1 MEQDDHVTIIRAK
14 LYAENADKT
23 MVEQLVSLG
32 VSEKEIADT
41 PDFRHLLLDIKPR
54 GRTLSSYCNFAYS
67 ALASFRMGMSGS
79 ASFHLV
85 KKSW

>member
-41 PDFRHLLLDIKPR
+41 PDFD
-54 GRTLSSYCNFAYS
+54 TYC
-67 ALASFRMGMSGS
+67 
-79 ASFHLV
+79 
-85 KKSW
+85 